1 MLKPLLAAVLL
12 FIFGHSF
19 TYANDYVVNT
29 TNDSHALLPL
39 TGSALDANGSISLR
53 SALEAADAV
62 GGTHTITLGNGTYT
76 LTLGQIIF
84 GTKDL
89 NITITGNGVT
99 NTVIDMT
106 TGTTKDRIFLLNPTG
121 LTDNVVLSVTGV
133 KFQNGYLTSDPY
145 GGAAIAAGGGI
156 GNSLT
161 LTNCAFEN
169 NVVPQFAGTGGAV
182 NQVISGDL
190 TITNCSFT
198 NNQDNDADGGAVY
211 FYIQNPAFGQPAFS
225 GNLSITGSTFSGNST
240 TNNASGG
247 AVAISGSGAGANAFS
262 VS

>member
-62 GGTHTITLGNGTYT
+62 GGTHTITLPNGTYT

-84 GTKDL
+84 GTKGQ
-89 NITITGNGVT
+89 NITITGNGAT
-99 NTVIDMT
+99 NTIIDMT
-106 TGTTKDRIFLLNPTG
+106 SGLTPGEVRDRIFLLNPTG
-121 LTDNVVLSVTGV
+121 LEDNVVLSVNGV
-133 KFQNGYLTSDPY
+133 KFQNGYVTSDRY
-145 GGAAIAAGGGI
+145 GGSAIAAGGGI

-161 LTNCAFEN
+161 LTDCVFEN
-169 NVVPQFAGTGGAV
+169 N
-182 NQVISGDL
+182 I
-190 TITNCSFT
+190 
-198 NNQDNDADGGAVY
+198 
-211 FYIQNPAFGQPAFS
+211 
-225 GNLSITGSTFSGNST
+225 
-240 TNNASGG
+240 
-247 AVAISGSGAGANAFS
+247 
-262 VS
+262 